1 MEAGRYIWIAKSS
14 RLDLECRFSI
24 LCLAKDQGTAH
35 SGLICTLSPST
46 NTVVYERGETTTPEA
61 ENRKE
66 IVTKALGLIQE
77 RKQSLGEE
85 LTVQMG
91 RPIAFGAKE
100 VETMQKRAD
109 YLLKIAEDALQPIPG
124 QSEAGFRRWIE
135 KEPVGRI
142 LIIFAWNF
150 PYLIIVNS
158 LIPALLARNPVI
170 LKPSPQAPLV
180 GDRIKEIFDEA
191 GLPPAVL
198 QVIHSGNINLVTF
211 TGSTQGGRWIREAT
225 ASRFVPV
232 SLELGGND
240 PAYVRPDADIRYV
253 AEQLLDGAVFN
264 AGQRCCAVERVYVH
278 TDIHDAFV
286 AEVQKELAQYKPGD
300 LSGKTVNVGPVISRA
315 AQKSANSQI
324 QDALA
329 KGAVNSTS
337 RNPTFTSAP
346 REGNYVVPTELTQV
360 NHDMVVM
367 KEETFGPVLPIMRV
381 SSDEEAVQLM
391 NDSDYGLTASVW
403 TQDLATGE
411 RLLKLLDAGT
421 VFINRCDYPNPVS
434 IPALHTNLSEVANH
448 RIQDLAWT
456 GWKNSGMGHTLVPKA
471 FDPFV
476 KLKS

>member
-1 MEAGRYIWIAKSS
+1 MPFA
-14 RLDLECRFSI
+14 
-24 LCLAKDQGTAH
+24 Q
-35 SGLICTLSPST
+35 
-46 NTVVYERGETTTPEA
+46 
-61 ENRKE
+61 RKE

-91 RPIAFGAKE
+91 RPIARGRSPANTRT
-100 VETMQKRAD
+100 VRSG
-109 YLLKIAEDALQPIPG
+109 LQTLD
-124 QSEAGFRRWIE
+124 R

-198 QVIHSGNINLVTF
+198 QVIHSGSTKTLKELVKIPDINLVTF
-211 TGSTQGGRWIREAT
+211 TGSTQGGRLISEAT
-225 ASRFVPV
+225 TSRFVPV

-240 PAYVRPDADIRYV
+240 PAYS
-253 AEQLLDGAVFN
+253 N
-264 AGQRCCAVERVYVH
+264 AGQCCCAVERGYVH

-286 AEVQKELAQYKPGD
+286 AEVQKALAQYKLGD
-300 LSGKTVNVGPVISRA
+300 PSGKTVNVGPVISRA
-315 AQKSANSQI
+315 AQKSVNSQI

-337 RNPTFTSAP
+337 PNPTFTSAP
-346 REGNYVVPTELTQV
+346 REGNYVVPTVLTQV

-381 SSDEEAVQLM
+381 SSDEEAVQLV

-403 TQDLATGE
+403 TQDLAAGE

-421 VFINRCDYPNPVS
+421 VFIIR
-434 IPALHTNLSEVANH
+434 TLS
-448 RIQDLAWT
+448 DLAWT
-456 GWKNSGMGHTLVPKA
+456 GWKNSGMGHTLGPKA
-471 FDPFV
+471 FDPFI
-476 KLKS
+476 KLKSYHIREMQG

>member
-1 MEAGRYIWIAKSS
+1 MAQKIS
-14 RLDLECRFSI
+14 
-24 LCLAKDQGTAH
+24 
-35 SGLICTLSPST
+35 TLSPST
-46 NTVVYERGETTTPEA
+46 NTVVYERGEITIPEA
-61 ENRKE
+61 ENVCRDAAKAFLTFRKMPFAQRKE

-85 LTVQMG
+85 LTLQMG

-109 YLLKIAEDALQPIPG
+109 YLLKVAEDALQPIPG

-135 KEPVGRI
+135 KEPVGPI

-158 LIPALLARNPVI
+158 LIPALLAGNPVI
-170 LKPSPQAPLV
+170 LKPSPQTPLV

-198 QVIHSGNINLVTF
+198 QVIHSGSTETLKELVKIPDINLVTF
-211 TGSTQGGRWIREAT
+211 TGSTQGGRLIREAT
-225 ASRFVPV
+225 ASRFVSV
-232 SLELGGND
+232 NLELGGND

-253 AEQLLDGAVFN
+253 AEQLVDGAVFN
-264 AGQRCCAVERVYVH
+264 AGQSCCAVERVYVH
-278 TDIHDAFV
+278 TDIHDAF
-286 AEVQKELAQYKPGD
+286 ATEVQKELAQYKLGD
-300 LSGKTVNVGPVISRA
+300 PADKTVNVGPVISRA
-315 AQKSANSQI
+315 AQKSVHSQI

-329 KGAVNSTS
+329 KGAVNSTPPNS
-337 RNPTFTSAP
+337 TFTSP
-346 REGNYVVPTELTQV
+346 PPEGNYVVPTVLTQV

-403 TQDLATGE
+403 TQDLAAGE
-411 RLLKLLDAGT
+411 KLLKLLDAGT
-421 VFINRCDYPNPVS
+421 VFINRCDYPNP
-434 IPALHTNLSEVANH
+434 
-448 RIQDLAWT
+448 DLAWT
-456 GWKNSGMGHTLVPKA
+456 GWKNSGMGYTLGPKA

-476 KLKS
+476 KLKSYHIREKQG

>member
-1 MEAGRYIWIAKSS
+1 MPFA
-14 RLDLECRFSI
+14 
-24 LCLAKDQGTAH
+24 Q
-35 SGLICTLSPST
+35 
-46 NTVVYERGETTTPEA
+46 
-61 ENRKE
+61 RKE

-91 RPIAFGAKE
+91 RPIARGRSPANTRT
-100 VETMQKRAD
+100 VRSG
-109 YLLKIAEDALQPIPG
+109 LQTLD
-124 QSEAGFRRWIE
+124 R

-198 QVIHSGNINLVTF
+198 QVIHSGSTKTLKELVKIPDINLVTF
-211 TGSTQGGRWIREAT
+211 TGSTQGGRLISEAT
-225 ASRFVPV
+225 TSRFVPV

-240 PAYVRPDADIRYV
+240 PAYS
-253 AEQLLDGAVFN
+253 N
-264 AGQRCCAVERVYVH
+264 AGQCCCAVERVYVH

-286 AEVQKELAQYKPGD
+286 AEVQKALAQYKLGD
-300 LSGKTVNVGPVISRA
+300 PSGKTVNVGPVISRA
-315 AQKSANSQI
+315 AQKPVNSQI

-337 RNPTFTSAP
+337 PNPTFTSAP
-346 REGNYVVPTELTQV
+346 REGNYVVPTVLTQV

-381 SSDEEAVQLM
+381 SSDEEAVQLV

-403 TQDLATGE
+403 TQDLAAGE

-421 VFINRCDYPNPVS
+421 VFIIR
-434 IPALHTNLSEVANH
+434 TLS
-448 RIQDLAWT
+448 DLAWT
-456 GWKNSGMGHTLVPKA
+456 GWKNSGMGHTLGPKA
-471 FDPFV
+471 FDPFI
-476 KLKS
+476 KLKSYHIREMQG

>member
-1 MEAGRYIWIAKSS
+1 MN
-14 RLDLECRFSI
+14 
-24 LCLAKDQGTAH
+24 QGTAH

-46 NTVVYERGETTTPEA
+46 NTVVYERGETTIPEA
-61 ENRKE
+61 ENVCRDAAKAYLTFRKMPFAQRKE

-109 YLLKIAEDALQPIPG
+109 YLLIAEDALQPIPG
-124 QSEAGFRRWIE
+124 Q

-198 QVIHSGNINLVTF
+198 QVIHSGSTKTLKELVKIPDINLVTF
-211 TGSTQGGRWIREAT
+211 TGSTQGGRLISEAT
-225 ASRFVPV
+225 TSRFVPV

-240 PAYVRPDADIRYV
+240 PAYVRPDVDIPFV
-253 AEQLLDGAVFN
+253 AEQLLDGA
-264 AGQRCCAVERVYVH
+264 RVYVH

-286 AEVQKELAQYKPGD
+286 AEVQKALAQYKLGD
-300 LSGKTVNVGPVISRA
+300 PSGKTVNVGPVISRA
-315 AQKSANSQI
+315 AQKSVNSQI

-337 RNPTFTSAP
+337 PNPTFTSAP
-346 REGNYVVPTELTQV
+346 REGNYVVPTVLTQV

-391 NDSDYGLTASVW
+391 NESDYGLTASVW
-403 TQDLATGE
+403 TQDLAAGE

-421 VFINRCDYPNPVS
+421 VFINRCDYPNP
-434 IPALHTNLSEVANH
+434 H
-448 RIQDLAWT
+448 LAWT

-476 KLKS
+476 KLKSYHIREKQG

>member
-46 NTVVYERGETTTPEA
+46 NTVVYERGETTIPEA
-61 ENRKE
+61 ENVCRDAAKAYLTFRKMPFAQRKE

-100 VETMQKRAD
+100 
-109 YLLKIAEDALQPIPG
+109 
-124 QSEAGFRRWIE
+124 
-135 KEPVGRI
+135 
-142 LIIFAWNF
+142 F

-180 GDRIKEIFDEA
+180 GDRIKEIFEEA

-198 QVIHSGNINLVTF
+198 QVIHSGSTKTLKELMKIPDINLVTF
-211 TGSTQGGRWIREAT
+211 TGSTQGGRLISEAT

-240 PAYVRPDADIRYV
+240 PAYVRPDVDIPFV

-264 AGQRCCAVERVYVH
+264 AGQCCCAVERVYVH

-286 AEVQKELAQYKPGD
+286 AEVQKALAQSVF
-300 LSGKTVNVGPVISRA
+300 SGPQTSCEFLTLTKVPDINLEIPA
-315 AQKSANSQI
+315 I

-337 RNPTFTSAP
+337 PNPTFTSAP
-346 REGNYVVPTELTQV
+346 REGNYVVPTVLTQV

-403 TQDLATGE
+403 TQDLAAGE

-476 KLKS
+476 KLKSYHIREKQG

>member
-14 RLDLECRFSI
+14 RLDLEWRFSI

-46 NTVVYERGETTTPEA
+46 NTVVYERGETTIPEA
-61 ENRKE
+61 ENVCRDAAKAYLTFRKMPFAQRKE

-91 RPIAFGAKE
+91 RPIARGRSPANTRT
-100 VETMQKRAD
+100 VGSG
-109 YLLKIAEDALQPIPG
+109 LQTLD
-124 QSEAGFRRWIE
+124 R

-198 QVIHSGNINLVTF
+198 QVIHSGSTKTLKELVKIPDINLVTF
-211 TGSTQGGRWIREAT
+211 TGSTQGGRLISEAT
-225 ASRFVPV
+225 TSRFVPV

-240 PAYVRPDADIRYV
+240 PAYS
-253 AEQLLDGAVFN
+253 N
-264 AGQRCCAVERVYVH
+264 AGQCCCAVERVYVH

-286 AEVQKELAQYKPGD
+286 AEVQKALAQYKLGD
-300 LSGKTVNVGPVISRA
+300 PSGKTVNVGPVISRA
-315 AQKSANSQI
+315 AQKSVNSQI

-337 RNPTFTSAP
+337 PNPTFTSAP
-346 REGNYVVPTELTQV
+346 REGNYVVPTVLTQV

-391 NDSDYGLTASVW
+391 NESDYGLTASVW
-403 TQDLATGE
+403 TQDLAAGE

-421 VFINRCDYPNPVS
+421 VFINRCDYPNP
-434 IPALHTNLSEVANH
+434 H
-448 RIQDLAWT
+448 LAWT

-476 KLKS
+476 KLKSYHIREKQG